1 MGQLRENLIRFAQQL
16 AELWSGMS
24 PRRRVALAAV
34 SVAVFAALGGFVWH
48 MNQVAWRPLYAG
60 MNEADAGITAQ
71 RLDELQIPY
80 KLSAGGTTILVP
92 EGELDSVRL
101 QLAAEGLPDSGRLGF
116 ELFDQNSFGATEFA
130 EQINFRRALEG
141 ELERTIAEL
150 DEVRSARVHISLPQR
165 SVFLTQD
172 RAAKASIV
180 VDLKG
185 ASRIGEE
192 QTRAIAALTASAVEG
207 LEPDAVTIM
216 DSTGRLFSQRY
227 LQGGDL
233 SDQQIEYR
241 RRLEQDAARKIVET
255 LEPRLGPGGV
265 RANVYIDV
273 DWDSGEQT
281 EEILDPDAV
290 AMNVQKSAERALEAA
305 PAGVPGTAANLPANP
320 VPPAAAGGS
329 EGLERT
335 QETTNFQTSRTVT
348 RMSLERGAVKR
359 MSIAVL
365 VDHDQAIDE
374 EARKV
379 VRVPREA
386 AELETIRQLVVAAAG
401 AVESRGDLVTVE
413 SLPFT
418 MLEKPL
424 EPPPPPPDPA
434 DEILS
439 LEWVEKY
446 KLYFIAGA
454 ILLVLLTIA
463 AWLFRRHRR
472 KSRIRAERQR
482 ALEAE
487 RERKLLADKEAQ
499 QEKER
504 QEEEARLLK
513 GLQVSPLPTGKVQA
527 LKKHLLTVA
536 EEDPQR
542 FAGLVKVWIHEDDQ

>member
-1 MGQLRENLIRFAQQL
+1 MGQLWENLMRFARQF
-16 AELWSGMS
+16 AEFWGAMP
-24 PRRRVALAAV
+24 PRRRTALAALAL
-34 SVAVFAALGGFVWH
+34 AVFGALGGFVWY
-48 MNQVAWRPLYAG
+48 MNHVAWRPLYAG
-60 MNEADAGITAQ
+60 MSEADAGMTAR

-80 KLSAGGTTILVP
+80 KLASGGTTILVS

-101 QLAAEGLPDSGRLGF
+101 RLAAEGLPESGRLGF

-141 ELERTIAEL
+141 EIERTIAQL

-172 RAAKASIV
+172 RPAKASIV

-185 ASRIGEE
+185 GRRLGEE

-207 LEPDAVTIM
+207 LEPDAVAIM
-216 DSTGRLFSQRY
+216 DSTGRLFSRRY

-281 EEILDPDAV
+281 EEILDPDAI

-305 PAGVPGTAANLPANP
+305 PAGVPGTAANLPENP
-320 VPPAAAGGS
+320 APPIAGPQ

-348 RMSLERGAVKR
+348 RLSLERGSIKR

-365 VDHDQAIDE
+365 VDHDQTVDA

-386 AELETIRQLVVAAAG
+386 EELETIRQLVVAAAG
-401 AVESRGDLVTVE
+401 AIESRGDLVTVE

-418 MLEKPL
+418 MLEGRL
-424 EPPPPPPDPA
+424 EPPAPPPDPA
-434 DEILS
+434 DQILS
-439 LEWVEKY
+439 LEWLEKY
-446 KLYFIAGA
+446 KLYFIAGSLA
-454 ILLVLLTIA
+454 LVVLIAA

-472 KSRIRAERQR
+472 KSRIRAERQK

-499 QEKER
+499 REKDR

-513 GLQVSPLPTGKVQA
+513 GLQVSPMPTNKVQA

-536 EEDPQR
+536 EDDPQR

>member
-1 MGQLRENLIRFAQQL
+1 MGQLWENLMRFARQF
-16 AELWSGMS
+16 AEFWGAMP
-24 PRRRVALAAV
+24 PRRRTALAALAL
-34 SVAVFAALGGFVWH
+34 AVFGALGGFVWY

-60 MNEADAGITAQ
+60 MSEADAGMTAR
-71 RLDELQIPY
+71 RLDELQIRY
-80 KLSAGGTTILVP
+80 KLASGGTTILVS

-101 QLAAEGLPDSGRLGF
+101 RLAAEGLPESGRLGF

-141 ELERTIAEL
+141 ELERTIVQL

-172 RAAKASIV
+172 RPAKASIV

-185 ASRIGEE
+185 GRRLGEE

-207 LEPDAVTIM
+207 LDPDAVAIM
-216 DSTGRLFSQRY
+216 DSTGRLFSRRY

-281 EEILDPDAV
+281 EEILDPDAI

-305 PAGVPGTAANLPANP
+305 PAGVPGTASNLPAEP
-320 VPPAAAGGS
+320 APPIAGRQ

-348 RMSLERGAVKR
+348 RLSLERGSIKR

-365 VDHDQAIDE
+365 VDHDQTVDA

-386 AELETIRQLVVAAAG
+386 EELETIRQLVVAAAG
-401 AVESRGDLVTVE
+401 AIESRGDLVTVE

-418 MLEKPL
+418 MLEGRL
-424 EPPPPPPDPA
+424 EPPAPPPDPA
-434 DEILS
+434 DQILS
-439 LEWVEKY
+439 LEWLEKY
-446 KLYFIAGA
+446 KLYFIVGA
-454 ILLVLLTIA
+454 LALVVLIAA

-472 KSRIRAERQR
+472 KSRIRAERQK

-499 QEKER
+499 REKDR

-513 GLQVSPLPTGKVQA
+513 GLQVSPLPTNKVQA

-536 EEDPQR
+536 EDDPQR
-542 FAGLVKVWIHEDDQ
+542 FARLVKVWIHEDDQ